1 MLIATFFMLP
11 ILRSHS
17 RTLLSSSSDLLITA
31 GSSVLLIGCSSSL
44 LMGDKIFAPLTGG
57 ALTTYDLFARWYP
70 RCLKM
75 SIWWSVGLKF

>member
-1 MLIATFFMLP
+1 MATFLMLP

-17 RTLLSSSSDLLITA
+17 RTLFSSSRDLLITA
-31 GSSVLLIGCSSSL
+31 GTSVLFIGCSSSF
-44 LMGDKIFAPLTGG
+44 LMGDKIFAPLTIEG
-57 ALTTYDLFARWYP
+57 ALTTYDTFARWYP